1 MRRKVIFLILYF
13 SIVSFV
19 YSNYKMKDNTIF
31 FNDIAVYRKNHFGV
45 MVPADI
51 KSFKIINDRYAKDR
65 YTVYFMGEE
74 IRDSDLETF
83 EVVGRGISKDKN
95 SVYKYWT
102 KLNDLDIPLDIP
114 TVKVF
119 NEKNIDYL
127 NTYLKDKN
135 GIYYSGSEAM
145 MTFLR
150 KLDTVDEKTFQELE
164 KGYAKDKSRIY
175 YKGKEIKND

>member
-13 SIVSFV
+13 SIMSFV

-74 IRDSDLETF
+74 IRD
-83 EVVGRGISKDKN
+83 N
-95 SVYKYWT
+95 
-102 KLNDLDIPLDIP
+102 LNHKTTIIQRLKIIRLMWL
-114 TVKVF
+114 
-119 NEKNIDYL
+119 NE
-127 NTYLKDKN
+127 
-135 GIYYSGSEAM
+135 
-145 MTFLR
+145 R
-150 KLDTVDEKTFQELE
+150 REK
-164 KGYAKDKSRIY
+164 
-175 YKGKEIKND
+175 

>member
-135 GIYYSGSEAM
+135 GIYYSGS
-145 MTFLR
+145 
-150 KLDTVDEKTFQELE
+150 
-164 KGYAKDKSRIY
+164 
-175 YKGKEIKND
+175 